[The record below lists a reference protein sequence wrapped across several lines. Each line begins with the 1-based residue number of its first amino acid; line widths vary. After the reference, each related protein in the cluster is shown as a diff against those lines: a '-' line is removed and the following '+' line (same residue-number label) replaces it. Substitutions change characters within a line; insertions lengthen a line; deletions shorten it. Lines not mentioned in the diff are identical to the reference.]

1 MKETNPRHVDEELE
15 DEGREA
21 WQVLGQLRAA
31 ENGVFKILQLLVEEG
46 HKVVQLRPGGV
57 LHTAV
62 SGEKK
67 NQVKLAAHGHT
78 SGNLYFSTRRIF
90 AIYFSNN
97 LCVHFQDRTN
107 AAG

>member
-1 MKETNPRHVDEELE
+1 MDEELE

-57 LHTAV
+57 LYTAV
-62 SGEKK
+62 SEMEHMSR
-67 NQVKLAAHGHT
+67 NQYQMV
-78 SGNLYFSTRRIF
+78 
-90 AIYFSNN
+90 
-97 LCVHFQDRTN
+97 TN
-107 AAG
+107 ATVVQDIR